1 MNIFSQLVNV
11 CVRVAIYANGE
22 KLLENVLSDRNNW
35 TWTEERL
42 QVAMKDG
49 TPIAYTVDELE
60 VPAGYERT
68 VKETDVTAGI
78 GFIITNTLV
87 EEDDKENE
95 EEGGNGCATT
105 PTTPSAPSTPSV
117 PDTSDNTNTLMYLT
131 SLICAAAA
139 LVALVIYRRKR
150 SAE

>member
-49 TPIAYTVDELE
+49 TPIAYTGDELE

-95 EEGGNGCATT
+95 EEGGNSGATT

-117 PDTSDNTNTLMYLT
+117 PDTSDNTGALMYL
-131 SLICAAAA
+131 AAMAA
-139 LVALVIYRRKR
+139 SAVALVFVLKKKR
-150 SAE
+150 NIE